1 MYNAEKFISKCISS
15 IREQNIPSDQYE
27 IIVINDGSTDNSI
40 KIAEDCLKDIEHH
53 TLLTQENQGQASAR
67 NKGIALA
74 NGKYLMFVDAD
85 DWLNSNTIGKLI
97 KQAETSKT
105 DIIISSMKSYRPDG
119 TFSIG
124 NDFTKHDILVDG
136 CTAIMNGIIFGSV
149 CARLFRRDF
158 IYKNKLSFQTGVK
171 HEDVLFTINSL
182 LCAERIFSCGV
193 CTYSYRW
200 NEGSTDRSFD
210 CENFKKAIFSDLY
223 IANEIIEISKREK
236 LNECLRNNLH
246 RRGNSIIVGNMI
258 SLARSSYKRKD
269 IVETYIKR
277 SKEYGCYP
285 IKGRTLSWKTT
296 ALIPIINTPF
306 FMWLIDK
313 PTYKQSKTFFCK
325 K

>member
-85 DWLNSNTIGKLI
+85 DWLLPNTIKKLLVC
-97 KQAETSKT
+97 AEKNKTEITFSACRIMSKNGEYHFSNDFPHYEIIT
-105 DIIISSMKSYRPDG
+105 EGVYALLNDLIII
-119 TFSIG
+119 
-124 NDFTKHDILVDG
+124 
-136 CTAIMNGIIFGSV
+136 GSV
-149 CARLFRRDF
+149 WGQLYEKQFLKSNNICFASG
-158 IYKNKLSFQTGVK
+158 IK
-171 HEDVLFTINSL
+171 HEDVFFSILCTIR
-182 LCAERIFSCGV
+182 AKRIISV
-193 CTYSYRW
+193 DLCTYVYCW

-223 IANEIIEISKREK
+223 IANEIIEISKREN
-236 LNECLRNNLH
+236 LNECLKNNLH

-269 IVETYIKR
+269 IIETYIKR

-296 ALIPIINTPF
+296 ALIPIINQE
-306 FMWLIDK
+306 WLLRILLK
-313 PTYKQSKTFFCK
+313 
-325 K
+325 

>member
-1 MYNAEKFISKCISS
+1 MELTIIIPVYNVEKHLSRCLDS
-15 IREQNIPSDQYE
+15 IFVGNNIDVE
-27 IIVINDGSTDNSI
+27 FEVIAVDDGSTDNSYGI
-40 KIAEDCLKDIEHH
+40 LQEYAFRYKQLKIYH
-53 TLLTQENQGQASAR
+53 QENQGQASAR

-85 DWLNSNTIGKLI
+85 DWLLPNTIKKLLVC
-97 KQAETSKT
+97 AEINKT
-105 DIIISSMKSYRPDG
+105 EITFSACRIMGRNGEYHFSNDFPHYEIITEGVYALLNDLIII
-119 TFSIG
+119 
-124 NDFTKHDILVDG
+124 
-136 CTAIMNGIIFGSV
+136 GSV
-149 CARLFRRDF
+149 WGQLYEKQF
-158 IYKNKLSFQTGVK
+158 IKSNNICFASGIK
-171 HEDVLFTINSL
+171 HEDVFFSILCTIR
-182 LCAERIFSCGV
+182 AKRIISV
-193 CTYSYRW
+193 DLCTYVYCW

-236 LNECLRNNLH
+236 LNEYLRNNLH

-296 ALIPIINTPF
+296 ALIPLINQE
-306 FMWLIDK
+306 WLLRILLK
-313 PTYKQSKTFFCK
+313 
-325 K
+325 

>member
-1 MYNAEKFISKCISS
+1 MELTIIIPVYNVEKHLSRCLDS
-15 IREQNIPSDQYE
+15 IFVGNNIDGDFE
-27 IIVINDGSTDNSI
+27 VIAVDDGSTDNSYGI
-40 KIAEDCLKDIEHH
+40 LQEYAFRYKQLKIYH
-53 TLLTQENQGQASAR
+53 QENQGQASAR

-85 DWLNSNTIGKLI
+85 DWLNSNTIDKLI

-105 DIIISSMKSYRPDG
+105 DIIISSMKSYSPDG

-158 IYKNKLSFQTGVK
+158 ICKNKLSFQTGIK
-171 HEDVLFTINSL
+171 HEDVFFSL
-182 LCAERIFSCGV
+182 LCTIRAKRIISV
-193 CTYSYRW
+193 DLCTYVYCW

-258 SLARSSYKRKD
+258 RLARSSYKRKD
-269 IVETYIKR
+269 IIETYIKR

-296 ALIPIINTPF
+296 ALIPIINQE
-306 FMWLIDK
+306 WLLRIVLK
-313 PTYKQSKTFFCK
+313 
-325 K
+325 

>member
-85 DWLNSNTIGKLI
+85 DWLLPNTIKKLLVC
-97 KQAETSKT
+97 AEKNKTEITFSACRIMSKNGEYHFSNDFPHYEIIT
-105 DIIISSMKSYRPDG
+105 EGVYALLNDLIII
-119 TFSIG
+119 
-124 NDFTKHDILVDG
+124 
-136 CTAIMNGIIFGSV
+136 GSV
-149 CARLFRRDF
+149 WGQLYEKQFLKSNNICFASG
-158 IYKNKLSFQTGVK
+158 IK
-171 HEDVLFTINSL
+171 HEDVFFSILCTIR
-182 LCAERIFSCGV
+182 AKRIISIDL
-193 CTYSYRW
+193 CTYVYCW

-258 SLARSSYKRKD
+258 RLARSSYKRKD
-269 IVETYIKR
+269 IIETYIKR
-277 SKEYGCYP
+277 SKEYDCYP

-296 ALIPIINTPF
+296 ALIPIINQE
-306 FMWLIDK
+306 WLLRILLK
-313 PTYKQSKTFFCK
+313 
-325 K
+325 

>member
-1 MYNAEKFISKCISS
+1 MELTIIIPVYNVEKHLSRCLDS
-15 IREQNIPSDQYE
+15 IFVGNNIDGDFE
-27 IIVINDGSTDNSI
+27 VIAVDDGSTDNSYGI
-40 KIAEDCLKDIEHH
+40 LQEYTFRYKQLKIYH
-53 TLLTQENQGQASAR
+53 QENQGQASAR

-85 DWLNSNTIGKLI
+85 DWLNSNTIDKLI

-105 DIIISSMKSYRPDG
+105 DIIISSMKSYSPDG

-124 NDFTKHDILVDG
+124 NDFAKHDILVDG

-158 IYKNKLSFQTGVK
+158 ICKNKLSFQTGIK
-171 HEDVLFTINSL
+171 HEDVFFSL
-182 LCAERIFSCGV
+182 LCTIRAKRIISV
-193 CTYSYRW
+193 DLCTYVYCW

-258 SLARSSYKRKD
+258 RLARSSYKRKD
-269 IVETYIKR
+269 IIETYIKR

-296 ALIPIINTPF
+296 ALIPIINQE
-306 FMWLIDK
+306 WLLRIVLK
-313 PTYKQSKTFFCK
+313 
-325 K
+325 

>member
-15 IREQNIPSDQYE
+15 IREQNIPSDHYE

-85 DWLNSNTIGKLI
+85 DWLLPNTIKKLLVC
-97 KQAETSKT
+97 AEKNKTEITFSACRIVSKNGEYHFSNDFPHYEIIT
-105 DIIISSMKSYRPDG
+105 EGVYALLNDLIII
-119 TFSIG
+119 
-124 NDFTKHDILVDG
+124 
-136 CTAIMNGIIFGSV
+136 GSV
-149 CARLFRRDF
+149 WGQLYEKQFLKSNNICFASG
-158 IYKNKLSFQTGVK
+158 IK
-171 HEDVLFTINSL
+171 HEDVFFSILCTIR
-182 LCAERIFSCGV
+182 AKRIISV
-193 CTYSYRW
+193 DLCTYVYCW

-269 IVETYIKR
+269 IIETYIKR

-296 ALIPIINTPF
+296 ALIPIINQE
-306 FMWLIDK
+306 WLLRILL
-313 PTYKQSKTFFCK
+313 
-325 K
+325 

>member
-85 DWLNSNTIGKLI
+85 DWLLPNTIKKLLVC
-97 KQAETSKT
+97 AEKNKTEITFSACRIMSKNGEYHFSNDFPHYEIIT
-105 DIIISSMKSYRPDG
+105 EGVYALLNDLIII
-119 TFSIG
+119 
-124 NDFTKHDILVDG
+124 
-136 CTAIMNGIIFGSV
+136 GSV
-149 CARLFRRDF
+149 WGQLYEKQFLKSNNICFASG
-158 IYKNKLSFQTGVK
+158 IK
-171 HEDVLFTINSL
+171 HEDVFFSILCTIR
-182 LCAERIFSCGV
+182 AKRIISV
-193 CTYSYRW
+193 DLCTYVYCW

-246 RRGNSIIVGNMI
+246 RRGNSIIVGNII

-269 IVETYIKR
+269 IIETYIKR

-296 ALIPIINTPF
+296 ALIPLINQE
-306 FMWLIDK
+306 WLLRMVLK
-313 PTYKQSKTFFCK
+313 
-325 K
+325 

>member
-15 IREQNIPSDQYE
+15 ITEQNIPSDQYE

-85 DWLNSNTIGKLI
+85 DWLLPNTIKKLLVC
-97 KQAETSKT
+97 AEKNKT
-105 DIIISSMKSYRPDG
+105 EITFSACRIMGRNGEYHFSNDFPHYEIITEGVYALLNDLIII
-119 TFSIG
+119 
-124 NDFTKHDILVDG
+124 
-136 CTAIMNGIIFGSV
+136 GSV
-149 CARLFRRDF
+149 WGQLYEKQF
-158 IYKNKLSFQTGVK
+158 IKSNNICFASGIK
-171 HEDVLFTINSL
+171 HEDVLFSI
-182 LCAERIFSCGV
+182 LCIIRAKRIISV
-193 CTYSYRW
+193 DLCTYVYCW

-236 LNECLRNNLH
+236 LNEYLRNNLH

-296 ALIPIINTPF
+296 ALIPIINQE
-306 FMWLIDK
+306 WLLRIVLK
-313 PTYKQSKTFFCK
+313 
-325 K
+325 

>member
-1 MYNAEKFISKCISS
+1 MELTIIIPVYNVEKHLSRCLDS
-15 IREQNIPSDQYE
+15 IFVGNNIDGDFE
-27 IIVINDGSTDNSI
+27 VIAVDDGSTDNSYGI
-40 KIAEDCLKDIEHH
+40 LQEYAFRYKQLKIYH
-53 TLLTQENQGQASAR
+53 QENQGQASAR

-85 DWLNSNTIGKLI
+85 DWLNSNTIDKLI

-105 DIIISSMKSYRPDG
+105 DIIISSMKSYSPDG

-158 IYKNKLSFQTGVK
+158 ICKNKLSFQTGIK
-171 HEDVLFTINSL
+171 HEDVFFSL
-182 LCAERIFSCGV
+182 LCTIRAKRIISV
-193 CTYSYRW
+193 DLCTYVYCW

-236 LNECLRNNLH
+236 LNEYLRNNLH

-258 SLARSSYKRKD
+258 RLARSSYKRKD
-269 IVETYIKR
+269 IIETYIKR

-296 ALIPIINTPF
+296 ALIPIINQE
-306 FMWLIDK
+306 WLLRIVLK
-313 PTYKQSKTFFCK
+313 
-325 K
+325 

>member
-1 MYNAEKFISKCISS
+1 MELTIIIPVYNVENHLSRCLDS
-15 IREQNIPSDQYE
+15 IFVGNNIDGDFE
-27 IIVINDGSTDNSI
+27 VIAVDDGSTDNSYGI
-40 KIAEDCLKDIEHH
+40 LQEYAFRYKQLKIYH
-53 TLLTQENQGQASAR
+53 QENQGQASAR

-85 DWLNSNTIGKLI
+85 DWLNSNTIDKLI

-105 DIIISSMKSYRPDG
+105 DIIISSMKSYSPDG

-158 IYKNKLSFQTGVK
+158 ICKNKLSFQTGIK
-171 HEDVLFTINSL
+171 HEDVFFSL
-182 LCAERIFSCGV
+182 LCTIRAKRIISV
-193 CTYSYRW
+193 DLCTYVYCW

-258 SLARSSYKRKD
+258 RLARSSYKRKD
-269 IVETYIKR
+269 IIETYIKR

-296 ALIPIINTPF
+296 ALIPIINQE
-306 FMWLIDK
+306 WLLRIVLK
-313 PTYKQSKTFFCK
+313 
-325 K
+325 